1 MSYKIVK
8 IHKFRDGKL
17 HLFLR
22 SDSKYW
28 LCRFYADKRYKVKTT
43 GEENLTLA
51 RDFALNWYDDLR
63 YKQRHGISVHQKKF
77 GVVADEYLEYQTT
90 LVKNYQRSVKTGS
103 IKKTGKVKGQYRTPR
118 QAKDYEYRINALNR
132 YFTDFDIGS
141 IKRKDMEDYVD
152 ERMRSVSMTTVKMDL
167 IALGLVLQFAQRKE
181 YITTIPQSIKLDV
194 SNTNPRP
201 AFTIDEWHTLL
212 KASDDRIKAV
222 SNNIRLSWQRQ
233 QLHDYMIFSVHT
245 GMRVNEVLATKVK
258 DCKIEKMKK
267 KNGRLLVIKNVV
279 GKNDVREVI
288 GLIGA
293 VRSYERIVKRNNLEP
308 DDLLFPHH
316 HRDQLNN
323 LLKDTGM
330 KHDTLGNVRN
340 ARSFRSTY
348 IMFRLIY
355 GTPIKDV
362 ATNCGNSTNV
372 IDKFYAKYITSKDMK
387 SRLADYPQ

>member
-1 MSYKIVK
+1 MSNKIIK
-8 IHKFRDGKL
+8 IHKYRDDKL

-22 SDSKYW
+22 DDSRYW
-28 LCRFYADKRYKVKTT
+28 LCRFFADGRYKGKSTT
-43 GEENLTLA
+43 EEKHRQA
-51 RDFALNWYDDLR
+51 KQFAENWYDDLR
-63 YKQRHGISVHQKKF
+63 YKQRHGISIHQKKF
-77 GVVADEYLEYQTT
+77 EFLANEYIEYQQT
-90 LVKNYQRSVKTGS
+90 LVKNYTRSVKTGT
-103 IKKTGKVKGQYRTPR
+103 IKKTGKIKGSYRTPR
-118 QAKDYEYRINALNR
+118 QAKDYEYRINALNH
-132 YFTDFDIGS
+132 FFHNFDIGS
-141 IKRKDMEDYVD
+141 IQMKHIEDYVD
-152 ERMRSVSMTTVKMDL
+152 ERMKSVSMTTVKYDL

-181 YITTIPQSIKLDV
+181 YIQSVPQSPKLDV

-212 KASDDRIKAV
+212 KASEGRIKAV
-222 SNNIRLSWQRQ
+222 ADNKRLVWQRE
-233 QLHDYMIFSVHT
+233 QLHDYMVFSVHT
-245 GMRVNEVLATKVK
+245 GLRVNEVLSVKVL

-293 VRSYERIVKRNNLEP
+293 VRTYERVVKRNKLNP
-308 DDLLFPHH
+308 GDLLFPQH

-323 LLKDTGM
+323 LLNDTGM
-330 KHDTLGNVRN
+330 KYDVLGNVRN

-362 ATNCGNSTNV
+362 ATNCGNSTTV
-372 IDKFYAKYITSKDMK
+372 IDKYYAKYITSKEMK
-387 SRLADYPQ
+387 SRLADYPE